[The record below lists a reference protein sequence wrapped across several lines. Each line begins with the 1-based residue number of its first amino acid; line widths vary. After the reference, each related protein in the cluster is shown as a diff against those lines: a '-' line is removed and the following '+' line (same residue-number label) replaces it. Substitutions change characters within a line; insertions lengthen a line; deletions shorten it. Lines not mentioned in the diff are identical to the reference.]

1 MNVTIITAL
10 QEELDAFRGA
20 HELTPVSE
28 EGPAP
33 SFRFRYGTAYVTLL
47 RGGVGKASAAM
58 VAQYAVDHF
67 RPEYLVMTGI
77 AGGLGGH
84 LALGDVVVSRDCVQ
98 HDLDVTALG
107 FPLGQVPFTEHRFLA
122 ADPRLVELALT
133 TPVPGQRVVAGRI
146 LTGDQ
151 FITAA
156 DAARMERLRSLAGAA
171 VEMEGAA
178 VALVAT
184 VNRIPFVIIRS
195 VSDHADA
202 AAPAD
207 FGAWLRRAAAN
218 SYTVCAGILH
228 GLTTIGPAYSRTH
241 APAHPHTTAVDRND
255 ETPDHG
261 GR

>member
-1 MNVTIITAL
+1 MNITIIAAL

-20 HELTPVSE
+20 HDLTPVSD
-28 EGPAP
+28 GPPAP
-33 SFRFRYGTAYVTLL
+33 AFRFRFGAAEVMLL

-58 VAQYAVDHF
+58 VAQHAVDRF
-67 RPEYLVMTGI
+67 APDYLLMTGI
-77 AGGLGGH
+77 AGGLGGR

-107 FPLGQVPFTEHRFLA
+107 LPLGQVPFTEHRFLT
-122 ADPRLVELALT
+122 ADPRLVELALA

-151 FITAA
+151 FITAT
-156 DAARMERLRSLAGAA
+156 DAARMERLRTLDGTA

-178 VALVAT
+178 VALVAA
-184 VNRIPFVIIRS
+184 VHAIPFVIIRS

-228 GLTTIGPAYSRTH
+228 GLTATGGH
-241 APAHPHTTAVDRND
+241 ATAVD
-255 ETPDHG
+255 HAG
-261 GR
+261 K

>member
-1 MNVTIITAL
+1 MNVTIIAAL

-20 HELTPVSE
+20 HELA
-28 EGPAP
+28 PAADRGAVP
-33 SFRFRYGTAYVTLL
+33 AFRFAHGAAGVTLL

-58 VAQYAVDHF
+58 VAQYAVDRF
-67 RPEYLVMTGI
+67 RPDYLLVTGI
-77 AGGLGGH
+77 CGGLGPS

-107 FPLGQVPFTEHRFLA
+107 YPLGQVPFTEHRFLA
-122 ADPRLVELALT
+122 AEPRLIELALA

-156 DAARMERLRSLAGAA
+156 DAARMERLRSLDGDA

-178 VALVAT
+178 IALVAT

-195 VSDHADA
+195 VSDHADG

-207 FGAWLRRAAAN
+207 FRAWLRRAAAN
-218 SYTVCAGILH
+218 SCTVCAGILH
-228 GLTTIGPAYSRTH
+228 GLSADAGRDGRD
-241 APAHPHTTAVDRND
+241 TA
-255 ETPDHG
+255 G
-261 GR
+261 